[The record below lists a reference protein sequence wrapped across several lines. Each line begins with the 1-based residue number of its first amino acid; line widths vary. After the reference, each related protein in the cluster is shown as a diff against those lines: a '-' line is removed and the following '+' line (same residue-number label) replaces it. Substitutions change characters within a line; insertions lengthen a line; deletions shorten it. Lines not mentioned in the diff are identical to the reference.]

1 MNTKLLNVQ
10 TSKSLWLTILQRPL
24 LLLKENLISVICES
38 DISRMCTCVCI
49 HECLYAR
56 VCVCMLVSIS
66 VLLRLGVWSSLCVY
80 VCVCVCGCVCV
91 CVCVCVCAR
100 IFFPL

>member
-56 VCVCMLVSIS
+56 VCVCMFVSLSHTHTPLSFSLSLSHTHTHTHTHTHLLVIRSFE
-66 VLLRLGVWSSLCVY
+66 G
-80 VCVCVCGCVCV
+80 
-91 CVCVCVCAR
+91 
-100 IFFPL
+100 F